1 MAITT
6 PSRTG
11 ASTDQVLGDQVLGDQ
26 VLGTDTMS
34 TRPSEAPPEMPP
46 KALDETGEWLQ
57 QRIPGAM
64 AATVGLSWYA
74 LFALGSAVEPET
86 SNAVPVIGVVLGV
99 ALLGA
104 MLAMGIGLAACRRW
118 GLVAALGA
126 SGLLLASAVA
136 CPTTGHH
143 TIGTWW
149 FFQMACSF
157 AAVGVSVVALRR
169 SLATSSVRA
178 SS

>member
-1 MAITT
+1 MATTT
-6 PSRTG
+6 PSRAG
-11 ASTDQVLGDQVLGDQ
+11 RP
-26 VLGTDTMS
+26 GTDITS
-34 TRPSEAPPEMPP
+34 TPPSEALPETLPE
-46 KALDETGEWLQ
+46 AHDATHDESGEWLQ
-57 QRIPGAM
+57 ARIPGAM
-64 AATVGLSWYA
+64 AATVGVSWYV

>member
-1 MAITT
+1 MATTT

-11 ASTDQVLGDQVLGDQ
+11 GPLADATS
-26 VLGTDTMS
+26 
-34 TRPSEAPPEMPP
+34 APTGPTTPEP
-46 KALDETGEWLQ
+46 DGGEWLRQ
-57 QRIPGAM
+57 PIPGAM

-74 LFALGSAVEPET
+74 LFAISVAVEPAT

-104 MLAMGIGLAACRRW
+104 MLATGVGLALCRRW
-118 GLVAALGA
+118 GLVAALSA
-126 SGLLLASAVA
+126 SVLLVSSAVA

-149 FFQMACSF
+149 FFQMVCSF
-157 AAVGVSVVALRR
+157 AAVGVSMVALRR
-169 SLATSSVRA
+169 SMTTES
-178 SS
+178 

>member
-1 MAITT
+1 MATTT

-11 ASTDQVLGDQVLGDQ
+11 GSTDQLPGA
-26 VLGTDTMS
+26 DT
-34 TRPSEAPPEMPP
+34 TTAPLPEPASDATP
-46 KALDETGEWLQ
+46 DTGEWLQ

-74 LFALGSAVEPET
+74 LFAASAAVEPET
-86 SNAVPVIGVVLGV
+86 SNAVPVIGLVLGV

-104 MLAMGIGLAACRRW
+104 MLATGIGLAACRRW

-126 SGLLLASAVA
+126 SVLLVASAVA

-169 SLATSSVRA
+169 TLTT
-178 SS
+178 

>member
-11 ASTDQVLGDQVLGDQ
+11 GSTHPAPSADKV
-26 VLGTDTMS
+26 S
-34 TRPSEAPPEMPP
+34 TTPSEALPETLP
-46 KALDETGEWLQ
+46 KTLDETGEWLQ
-57 QRIPGAM
+57 QRISGAM
-64 AATVGLSWYA
+64 AATVGVSWYV

-99 ALLGA
+99 ALVGA
-104 MLAMGIGLAACRRW
+104 MLTMGVGLAACRRW

-169 SLATSSVRA
+169 SLATASVRA
-178 SS
+178 SR

>member
-1 MAITT
+1 MATTT

-11 ASTDQVLGDQVLGDQ
+11 E
-26 VLGTDTMS
+26 
-34 TRPSEAPPEMPP
+34 SEAGVPGATASPPPATASAP
-46 KALDETGEWLQ
+46 ETGEWLQ

-64 AATVGLSWYA
+64 AGAVGISWYV
-74 LFALGSAVEPET
+74 LFAISTAVEPET
-86 SNAVPVIGVVLGV
+86 SHAVPVIGMVLGV

-104 MLAMGIGLAACRRW
+104 MLATAIGLAMCRRW

-126 SGLLLASAVA
+126 SVLLVASAVA

-143 TIGTWW
+143 TIGAWW
-149 FFQMACSF
+149 FLQMACSF

-169 SLATSSVRA
+169 SMTVEA
-178 SS
+178 

>member
-6 PSRTG
+6 PSRTSG
-11 ASTDQVLGDQVLGDQ
+11 PSTETV
-26 VLGTDTMS
+26 S
-34 TRPSEAPPEMPP
+34 TPPSDALPETLP
-46 KALDETGEWLQ
+46 KAHDETHDETGEWLQ
-57 QRIPGAM
+57 ARIPGAM
-64 AATVGLSWYA
+64 AATVGVSWYV

-104 MLAMGIGLAACRRW
+104 MLTMGVGLAACRRW

-149 FFQMACSF
+149 FFQMAFSF
-157 AAVGVSVVALRR
+157 AAVGVSVFALRR
-169 SLATSSVRA
+169 SLAPSSGPA
-178 SS
+178 SG